1 MSAVRIKTT
10 KQLESF
16 LKILAEESVLAA
28 QSGVGRPDEKQRQAT
43 VAKSIKQGIKDLNE
57 VGPEEE
63 EPPAKKAPAP
73 AAPEAP
79 APAEPKKP
87 EPAPA
92 PAPNAGPEELNPSL
106 DAMIDAIKDMRGGKG
121 TSDSIVKDGLSRYFD
136 SLEDA
141 ERIALIVM
149 FRSIAG
155 IMGGK
160 FEDGAAPEPADYNV
174 FVTRRAPEKEA
185 GSEPVAAAK
194 PKAAPS
200 PASGGEEDTSPPIKV
215 GEPVSEAYRAK
226 IRNLLGRAV

>member
-1 MSAVRIKTT
+1 VNAVRIKTT

-16 LKILAEESVLAA
+16 LRILAEESVLAA
-28 QSGVGRPDEKQRQAT
+28 QSGIGRPDEKQRQAA

-57 VGPEEE
+57 VDPEEE
-63 EPPAKKAPAP
+63 AP
-73 AAPEAP
+73 AAEKAP

-92 PAPNAGPEELNPSL
+92 PAPSAGPEELNPSL

-136 SLEDA
+136 SLENA

-174 FVTRRAPEKEA
+174 FVTSRAPEKESS
-185 GSEPVAAAK
+185 SEPAAAAK
-194 PKAAPS
+194 PKGAPA